1 MNVPIPVSVI
11 PSFEYLISLLPVR
24 EAANRVVFRLMP
36 RVRVHGS
43 VLVCSEVVSLWQS
56 WN

>member
-24 EAANRVVFRLMP
+24 EAANRVVFR
-36 RVRVHGS
+36 
-43 VLVCSEVVSLWQS
+43 
-56 WN
+56 